1 MFFSVKVR
9 IGSSSAR
16 PPVVRGSPVVNSS
29 RFRRFRPGVERSLGA
44 IGGVV
49 LCVVV
54 VVRVVVHVIV
64 VVVLVAIVV
73 LWLYWCVP
81 VTVVVVV
88 VVVGN
93 GRRIPVH
100 RGSRSVRSGPG
111 TSHWNMVGCNCVCV
125 VCCCD
130 GLLVFGDLTRLDT
143 KQEF

>member
-1 MFFSVKVR
+1 M
-9 IGSSSAR
+9 
-16 PPVVRGSPVVNSS
+16 
-29 RFRRFRPGVERSLGA
+29 
-44 IGGVV
+44 
-49 LCVVV
+49 
-54 VVRVVVHVIV
+54 VRVVVHGIV

-88 VVVGN
+88 VVGN
-93 GRRIPVH
+93 GRRFPDH
-100 RGSRSVRSGPG
+100 RSSRSVRSGPG

-143 KQEF
+143 KQEFKLNNEIHES